1 MEEDAFGADVYA
13 DLSPAQQQADELP
26 MSGAAQSEA
35 AAAPATDLGAAGG
48 EMDEDLYGDLEAA
61 TIPQTDGAGDSPPR
75 HRRRRSSGADPSERW
90 EMGKDGEGEQLYCFP
105 PLLQLPQLWLLLRRP
120 KI

>member
-13 DLSPAQQQADELP
+13 DLAPAQQQLDEVP
-26 MSGAAQSEA
+26 GGAAQPIA

-90 EMGKDGEGEQLYCFP
+90 EMGKDGEGEQLYRFP
-105 PLLQLPQLWLLLRRP
+105 PLLQLPQLGLLLRRP